1 MQCVAHLVSGES
13 GRGVDRVPD
22 RCDLR
27 GVVRTRATRPR
38 AATTPAGTPM
48 TSHDTVLTARR
59 IR

>member
-1 MQCVAHLVSGES
+1 M
-13 GRGVDRVPD
+13 PD